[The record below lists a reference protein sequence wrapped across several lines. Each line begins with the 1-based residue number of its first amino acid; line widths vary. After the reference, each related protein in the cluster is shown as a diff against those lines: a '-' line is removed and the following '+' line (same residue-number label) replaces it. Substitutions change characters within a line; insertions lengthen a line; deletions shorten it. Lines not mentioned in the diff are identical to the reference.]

1 MYLYM
6 AAPSQVPFIYKKL
19 FAVTSGP
26 DCLVGTVKW
35 AWARRNV
42 QKKELFEAGC
52 GPQMCR
58 YPPIFRKALLLVGR
72 YDEEN

>member
-26 DCLVGTVKW
+26 DCLVGTVK
-35 AWARRNV
+35 
-42 QKKELFEAGC
+42 
-52 GPQMCR
+52 
-58 YPPIFRKALLLVGR
+58 
-72 YDEEN
+72 